1 MTRSAWSRI
10 AVPLLLV
17 LSSTWILPSPIAAM
31 SVEDWRRLPQPQR
44 TAYVRGVIDAWNDQV
59 EFAKAAKPQV
69 APPDDLAATI
79 VNCVNSLSMTDA
91 QALGVVEVYMREHP
105 GALQNFPMSV
115 TVRIALARA
124 CRVIGPGER
133 MP

>member
-1 MTRSAWSRI
+1 MTRSVWSRTTL
-10 AVPLLLV
+10 PLLLV
-17 LSSTWILPSPIAAM
+17 LSSMWILPSPIAA
-31 SVEDWRRLPQPQR
+31 
-44 TAYVRGVIDAWNDQV
+44 
-59 EFAKAAKPQV
+59 V
-69 APPDDLAATI
+69 APPDDLAAMI

-133 MP
+133 KP